1 MYRSSKTTLRF
12 LNDYVKS
19 LHNCPF
25 TDIKSSRHIA
35 INNNAGRTSMPEN
48 QICKLHKVLIAENLI
63 NMLKIKYIYIPL
75 PSICSLVGMRTI
87 DEVVSQDTS
96 TMKAITTS

>member
-1 MYRSSKTTLRF
+1 MYRSSKTTLIL

-48 QICKLHKVLIAENLI
+48 QIFKLHKVLTAEKFI
-63 NMLKIKYIYIPL
+63 NMLKMKYIYMP
-75 PSICSLVGMRTI
+75 
-87 DEVVSQDTS
+87 
-96 TMKAITTS
+96 